1 VSQSS
6 HHSLPRSPG
15 RSQRNSHN
23 FDPREIRW
31 IAFDAVGTLIH
42 PVPSAGAVYH
52 RVGLQHGSRLVA
64 EEVARRFRDLFARIA
79 ESELDCGCSEA
90 RELWHTCEL
99 RERLRWRRIVGSV
112 LDDVLTPNECFEE
125 LFAHFG
131 HPDNWACLPEVGS
144 VLRES
149 RRAGFR
155 LAVCSN
161 FDARLNA
168 VIDGTPE
175 LAPIELR
182 VVSSEVKYRKPSGRF
197 FEALTSAANCAAS
210 QILFVGDDPDNDV
223 AAAEA
228 AGLWAWQIDRG
239 DGPRRNQ
246 TLQSLDELVARLVGR

>member
-1 VSQSS
+1 V
-6 HHSLPRSPG
+6 
-15 RSQRNSHN
+15 
-23 FDPREIRW
+23 
-31 IAFDAVGTLIH
+31 
-42 PVPSAGAVYH
+42 
-52 RVGLQHGSRLVA
+52 
-64 EEVARRFRDLFARIA
+64 
-79 ESELDCGCSEA
+79 
-90 RELWHTCEL
+90 
-99 RERLRWRRIVGSV
+99 RERLRWQRIVGSV

-131 HPDNWACLPEVGS
+131 QADNWACFPEVGAA
-144 VLRES
+144 LREL

-182 VVSSEVKYRKPSGRF
+182 VVSSEAKYRKPSGRF
-197 FEALTSAANCAAS
+197 FEALTRAANCAVS

-239 DGPRRNQ
+239 IGPRQNQ
-246 TLQSLDELVARLVGR
+246 PLHSLDELVARLVNRR